1 MKQFYCKKCNGVL
14 PKGDS
19 TCDKCGHFNEAL
31 YPEIENGRKRRKV
44 IVILSVL
51 LGLIIVVI
59 ICNAAMLF
67 PWQYRARHN
76 RNAIIEYAEKNYPG
90 AEIVEELY
98 PTMKFNPTGN
108 PYDVIWFELNGIEF
122 YIEARDGEVKRQN
135 DGYGIAK
142 IKKEVREKYLQD
154 FFSRKGLSCEPD
166 ISFSYD
172 DYYWPTSN
180 ASLNTFLG
188 SIHLDFVLGYDE
200 SKKFPE
206 DYGWFYDFYCY
217 WKEVCPTKDFSLR
230 FCFRINK
237 NTPFQLWCDSSS
249 KFTGE
254 DDFYKSF
261 K

>member
-1 MKQFYCKKCNGVL
+1 MRRLFCQKCNGIL
-14 PKGDS
+14 PKLNA

-31 YPEIENGRKRRKV
+31 YPEIEKVRKRRKV

-51 LGLIIVVI
+51 FGLVVVVI

-76 RNAIIEYAEKNYPG
+76 RNAILEYAEKNYPG

-135 DGYGIAK
+135 DGYGEAK
-142 IKKEVREKYLQD
+142 IKKEIRENYLQD
-154 FFSRKGLSCEPD
+154 FFSRQGLSCEPD

-172 DYYWPTSN
+172 DNYWPTQN
-180 ASLNTFLG
+180 ASLKTFCG
-188 SIHLDFVLGYDE
+188 SIQLDFVMNYDE

-217 WKEVCPTKDFSLR
+217 WEEVCPTDGYSLR
-230 FCFRINK
+230 FCFRINR
-237 NTPFQLWCDSSS
+237 NTYYQLRCDSKSQFVD
-249 KFTGE
+249 K
-254 DDFYKSF
+254 DDFYSRF